1 MGGQTK
7 AIGDDHVNFYDERCT
22 HVNAVPL
29 SKAMYVPRVGERLR
43 LPGMKEGGAGDYEV
57 ERVVYYYESAEE
69 GPLEVGAVDLAQ
81 VSVHLKTVRAVKGSK
96 TL

>member
-7 AIGDDHVNFYDERCT
+7 AVGDDHVNFYVEKCI
-22 HVNAVPL
+22 HVKAVPL

-57 ERVVYYYESAEE
+57 ERVVYYYDSAEE
-69 GPLEVGAVDLAQ
+69 DPLGVGAVELAQ
-81 VSVHLKTVRAVKGSK
+81 VSVHLKAVCVANG
-96 TL
+96 